1 MERRLQGRELTHARD
16 AVILS
21 LLDFPQTTKEL
32 TVRHCKETMDAP
44 GEYQGAPPG
53 LRPDVIFVPP
63 STFYNRLRSLEARG
77 LVSSMVL
84 PSHTRSRMWWRPFW
98 TTAASL

>member
-1 MERRLQGRELTHARD
+1 MRGRELTHARD

-32 TVRHCKETMDAP
+32 KDRHIQETRDAP

-53 LRPDVIFVPP
+53 LRPDVIFVPS
-63 STFYNRLRSLEARG
+63 STLYSRLLSLQKRG

-84 PSHTRSRMWWRPFW
+84 PSHSRSRLWWRPFW